1 MVLWCGERHVL
12 ETQPS
17 RSYPNLIF
25 LLFVLCASDRRVILI
40 HINGGDDPSKS
51 IPSNYNACLKNVFR
65 QALWLNYPRIPT
77 PSISFSKFCRYPD

>member
-17 RSYPNLIF
+17 RSYPNPIF
-25 LLFVLCASDRRVILI
+25 LLFVLCASDGRVILI
-40 HINGGDDPSKS
+40 HINGGDDPNKS
-51 IPSNYNACLKNVFR
+51 IPSNHNACLKNVFR
-65 QALWLNYPRIPT
+65 QALWLNYPT